1 MNMNSVEEHGF
12 MTQINEK
19 QSLPNGRPASTKM
32 PFESDMDRRIK
43 DVMVAD
49 NDIKL
54 DGYRLRNIVWL
65 PILGTTLLIAGVL
78 WHFEFLPNLKE
89 NPTHFTQIASLNTTG
104 LTSFQESGRQES
116 GRQESG
122 RQVTTKQEPIK
133 QDTTIQKVVKASPIS
148 ASTNNTPPAPA
159 NAPIAV
165 QTVNP
170 ILPVTAAPQL
180 NLAQKLAEKPE
191 KLMTPENRE
200 QAQSN
205 IARAERIIAETK
217 DISAAR
223 LFLER
228 ALQLG
233 EPKAALLLGETYD
246 PARLTKLGVKG
257 IKGDIQRAK
266 ELYEQA
272 FAGGVV
278 DAKARLDTLR

>member
-1 MNMNSVEEHGF
+1 MNMNSVGEHGF
-12 MTQINEK
+12 MTQDNAK
-19 QSLPNGRPASTKM
+19 HSLPIARPASIKI

-49 NDIKL
+49 NDIKF
-54 DGYRLRNIVWL
+54 DGYRLRSIVWL
-65 PILGTTLLIAGVL
+65 PILGVVFLVAGVI
-78 WHFEFLPNLKE
+78 WHFELVPNFKE
-89 NPTHFTQIASLNTTG
+89 NPTHFTQIASLNTSG
-104 LTSFQESGRQES
+104 LASFQEAGRQEA
-116 GRQESG
+116 GTQEPLK
-122 RQVTTKQEPIK
+122 QVTTKQN
-133 QDTTIQKVVKASPIS
+133 VVKALPVS
-148 ASTNNTPPAPA
+148 APPNNTPPAPA

-165 QTVNP
+165 QTANP

-180 NLAQKLAEKPE
+180 NLAQKLAEKSE
-191 KLMTPENRE
+191 KLITPENRE
-200 QAQSN
+200 QAQAN
-205 IARAERIIAETK
+205 IARAERIIIETK

-257 IKGDIQRAK
+257 IKGDIKRAK

-278 DAKARLDTLR
+278 DAKARLNELR